1 MSFDDA
7 VKIDNHPCYGSVIF
21 FNADGIL
28 NRMFILFIPDMQ
40 MLQRLI
46 LYRYLVII
54 SVDCKQDPF
63 CVGKLGLPAIFVS
76 RKLSMFLVIEVFNS
90 IR

>member
-28 NRMFILFIPDMQ
+28 NRMFILFIPDML
-40 MLQRLI
+40 MLQRYI

-63 CVGKLGLPAIFVS
+63 CVGKLPAIFVS

-90 IR
+90 IS

>member
-40 MLQRLI
+40 MLQR
-46 LYRYLVII
+46 YLVII

-63 CVGKLGLPAIFVS
+63 CVGKLPAIFVS

>member
-63 CVGKLGLPAIFVS
+63 CVGKLPAIFVS
-76 RKLSMFLVIEVFNS
+76 RKLSMFLVIEVFNL